1 MLERAAKGTP
11 FKSTLLLKPLNV
23 SIRRLRVLFCLFF
36 FNSEK
41 ASLKS
46 DGDTDRAW
54 RGVEYRKSQENRQ
67 GWITANGTERLRLRT
82 SKEGRRKS
90 GQQSTQRREEH
101 QQGKK
106 VKKDEGARVRSWG
119 SGPGELEEE
128 RRGEG
133 DERSERLRR
142 FTLSGQPALD
152 NYPLGFWQQL
162 VLV

>member
-23 SIRRLRVLFCLFF
+23 SIRETESVVLSFFF

-106 VKKDEGARVRSWG
+106 VKG
-119 SGPGELEEE
+119 
-128 RRGEG
+128 
-133 DERSERLRR
+133 
-142 FTLSGQPALD
+142 
-152 NYPLGFWQQL
+152 
-162 VLV
+162 